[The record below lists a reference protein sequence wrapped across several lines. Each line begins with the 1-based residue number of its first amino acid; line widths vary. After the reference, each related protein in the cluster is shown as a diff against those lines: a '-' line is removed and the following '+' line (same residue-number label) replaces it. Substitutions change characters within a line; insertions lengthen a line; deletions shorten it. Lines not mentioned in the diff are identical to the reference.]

1 MTLVT
6 KILCEALRSK
16 DNNVS
21 SILFRRGF
29 ATGDTRA
36 KWTPAQ
42 LQVASIINDDA
53 DSAQYKDSVLTGIP
67 SLPGMSQDVRDSS
80 LKLLLAYIWHTYKKN
95 SIRKLQ
101 IKHFII

>member
-16 DNNVS
+16 DKNDN

-29 ATGDTRA
+29 ATDEMKA

-42 LQVASIINDDA
+42 LQVVSIINDDP
-53 DSAQYKDSVLTGIP
+53 DSAQYKDSIFTGIP
-67 SLPGMSQDVRDSS
+67 SMPGMSQDIRDLS
-80 LKLLLAYIWHTYKKN
+80 LKLLLTYIWHT
-95 SIRKLQ
+95 
-101 IKHFII
+101 